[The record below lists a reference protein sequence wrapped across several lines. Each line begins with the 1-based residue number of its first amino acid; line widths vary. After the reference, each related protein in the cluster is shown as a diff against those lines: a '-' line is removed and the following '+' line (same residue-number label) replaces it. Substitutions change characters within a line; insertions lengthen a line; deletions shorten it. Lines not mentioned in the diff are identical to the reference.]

1 MDVPRPALGRRG
13 RSVRERHSTLPRR
26 AHAAVLAVLRRA
38 AGAAAGELTIGGS
51 VIDLSLSP
59 GGVGYT
65 YLFSYG
71 PYRSFPVK
79 RASGNETLVETKS
92 KAGAMFKPL
101 S

>member
-1 MDVPRPALGRRG
+1 MCFPCKTRFDALVVDAG
-13 RSVRERHSTLPRR
+13 
-26 AHAAVLAVLRRA
+26 AATIAIPLVLRRA
-38 AGAAAGELTIGGS
+38 AGAAGELTIGGS

-92 KAGAMFKPL
+92 KAGAIFKPL